1 MRWPCRLGVIAA
13 RICQGR
19 STPSEPSVTAMPPS
33 LGRVTL
39 RSMLVNVH
47 CLPLRSSSTVRLPP
61 LRPISVRSRPSRA
74 PASRLSIQAS
84 SAARSGTPPRMVGA
98 AAAGTRVAAGTTR
111 VIAAARSRFADA
123 RADAATA
130 GLEAAEAV
138 TNGRLSPPAK
148 IVTVLSDSM
157 RTAIS
162 APTRL
167 SRSARIRPVNRPQP
181 DTPTSAFGALATTVP
196 SASRTTMSRMRSDT
210 RPLASRSSW
219 VPPST
224 TSWPPP
230 RFSLIA
236 AVSHGVATSSSIG
249 PLDRRHHSAT
259 IASRTRPPSVAPPS
273 TSLRRRGQRRIRQS
287 KAQSRAIGEI
297 SRARGAACTS
307 SSAEVGASRWH
318 KCRWR
323 LASSLRRASRL
334 E

>member
-1 MRWPCRLGVIAA
+1 
-13 RICQGR
+13 
-19 STPSEPSVTAMPPS
+19 
-33 LGRVTL
+33 
-39 RSMLVNVH
+39 MLVNVH
-47 CLPLRSSSTVRLPP
+47 CLPLRSIVDGEIAALEADLGEVAAIEAARRRDS
-61 LRPISVRSRPSRA
+61 RSRR
-74 PASRLSIQAS
+74 
-84 SAARSGTPPRMVGA
+84 AARRDRERRRAWSGA

-138 TNGRLSPPAK
+138 TNGRLLLPAK

-167 SRSARIRPVNRPQP
+167 SRSARMRPVNRPAAG
-181 DTPTSAFGALATTVP
+181 DADFGFRRARDDGAVRV
-196 SASRTTMSRMRSDT
+196 AHHDVANAQRH
-210 RPLASRSSW
+210 
-219 VPPST
+219 
-224 TSWPPP
+224 
-230 RFSLIA
+230 A
-236 AVSHGVATSSSIG
+236 AVGVALELGAANLDLVAAAEIF
-249 PLDRRHHSAT
+249 LDRRGQPRRRDIELDRA
-259 IASRTRPPSVAPPS
+259 AGQAPP
-273 TSLRRRGQRRIRQS
+273 QRDHREQDQT
-287 KAQSRAIGEI
+287 AE
-297 SRARGAACTS
+297 RGAAKRRACAGAASVAFASRRRKAARSGRSAARAVPPATS